1 MMRSMFSGV
10 SGLRSHQT
18 MMDVVGNNISNVN
31 TPGFKASQVTFTET
45 LSQIL
50 RGPAGSTDA
59 RGGINPI
66 QIGLGVKVAG
76 VEGIFTQ
83 GASQVTGR
91 TTDLAVQGSGFF
103 VVQSGED
110 RYFTRNG
117 AFSFDEIGNLT
128 NTQGFIVQGWEAD
141 AAGDVDTTQ
150 PVDDIRLPI
159 GQVIDP
165 ITTTQVDIG
174 GNLSADAL
182 VGDTATTSINVYD
195 SVGNAHEIVF
205 TMTKTAANTWDA
217 VAAIGGTNYTLT
229 PNTITF
235 NTDGTLAA
243 PANMAFSGFT
253 PPGAAAMALS
263 VVLDGPSSLV
273 QFGGPGTAEAVSQN
287 GQAIGFLR
295 DFAIADDGSIFGQF
309 SNGESKVLGQVATAS
324 FNNPAGL
331 QRQGDSNFIQTT
343 NSGEPL
349 IGAAGTGNRGLLS
362 AGTLE
367 MSNVDL
373 AREFTNLIIAQRG
386 FQANSRVI
394 TTSDEMLSEL
404 VNLKR

>member
-18 MMDVVGNNISNVN
+18 MMDVVGNNIANVN

-50 RGPAGSTDA
+50 RGPAGSTDV

-103 VVQSGED
+103 VVQSGDD

-117 AFSFDEIGNLT
+117 SFSFDEIGNLT

-150 PVDDIRLPI
+150 PIDDIRLPI

-165 ITTTQVDIG
+165 ITTTQVDLG

-205 TMTKTAANTWDA
+205 TMTKTGANTWDA

-229 PNTITF
+229 PNCT
-235 NTDGTLAA
+235 
-243 PANMAFSGFT
+243 SG
-253 PPGAAAMALS
+253 
-263 VVLDGPSSLV
+263 DGPSS
-273 QFGGPGTAEAVSQN
+273 
-287 GQAIGFLR
+287 
-295 DFAIADDGSIFGQF
+295 
-309 SNGESKVLGQVATAS
+309 
-324 FNNPAGL
+324 
-331 QRQGDSNFIQTT
+331 TT
-343 NSGEPL
+343 VNAM
-349 IGAAGTGNRGLLS
+349 GAAPGGVKPENAMF
-362 AGTLE
+362 AGAA
-367 MSNVDL
+367 SVP
-373 AREFTNLIIAQRG
+373 
-386 FQANSRVI
+386 SV
-394 TTSDEMLSEL
+394 
-404 VNLKR
+404 LKVSVFGVSV